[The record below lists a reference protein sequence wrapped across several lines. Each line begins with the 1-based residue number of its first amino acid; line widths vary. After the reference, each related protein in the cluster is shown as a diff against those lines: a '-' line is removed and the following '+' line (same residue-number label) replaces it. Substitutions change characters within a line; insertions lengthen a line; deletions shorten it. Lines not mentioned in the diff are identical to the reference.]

1 MLTEAIHTPL
11 MQDRYLAIENAK
23 YIFNNCRHLGDEVEF
38 KKDGIIQKRAQEVL
52 GKADDLLAQVEKE
65 GLFSTIEK
73 GIFGG
78 VSVRL
83 TVVTVWKAF
92 APRVKTTSIRSS
104 NCLWITNREV
114 RSNDRK

>member
-23 YIFNNCRHLGDEVEF
+23 YIFNNCRHIGDEVEF
-38 KKDGIIQKRAQEVL
+38 KEGGIIQSRAQEVL
-52 GKADDLLAQVEKE
+52 AKADNLLAEVEKE

-78 VSVRL
+78 VKRPFDGGHGLEGVCVRGENYFNPFIPL
-83 TVVTVWKAF
+83 F
-92 APRVKTTSIRSS
+92 MDH
-104 NCLWITNREV
+104 E
-114 RSNDRK
+114 